1 MGNEELDNMITRHKI
16 DANNDEEELKYSA
29 NFNNEDNEVDFNDP
43 VNLVQSLW
51 QSVKNSDAEGYFLS
65 AIQHLF

>member
-1 MGNEELDNMITRHKI
+1 MITRHKI

-51 QSVKNSDAEGYFLS
+51 QSVKNLMQKGISLVQSNTCFES
-65 AIQHLF
+65 I